1 MLSRDEMIRYS
12 RHLILPEVGAEGQHK
27 LKRAAVLVVGAGG
40 LGAPAA
46 LYLAAAGVGRLG
58 LVDFDVVDVS
68 NLQRQ
73 VIFGTRDAG
82 LAKSAAACQR
92 LHDLNPEIELT
103 AHDTKLTSENAIEI
117 LGAYDVVVDGS
128 DNFAAKYLVNDACVL
143 LKKPDVYGSVLRFE
157 GQASV
162 FGADGGPCYRCLFP
176 DPPPPGSVPD
186 CADAGVLGVLPG
198 IVGSIQAAETLK
210 LILGTGDSLAGRLL
224 LFDALA
230 MRMREV
236 KIPRNPDCPVCGD
249 NPTIEKL
256 IDYDE
261 FCGAVA
267 SPETASEIPEI
278 TPKDL
283 KAKMEADTELV
294 LVDIREP
301 YEHEICDIGGRLIPM
316 RGIGSRLGDLDRNA
330 ATVVYCRIGVRSAEV
345 VRLMLDAGFTQVWNL
360 RGGLHAWA
368 TEVDPS
374 LPIY

>member
-27 LKRAAVLVVGAGG
+27 LKRAAVLVVGVGG

-236 KIPRNPDCPVCGD
+236 KISRNPDCPVCGD

-345 VRLMLDAGFTQVWNL
+345 VRVMLDAGFTQVWNL

>member
-27 LKRAAVLVVGAGG
+27 LKRAAVLVVGVGG

-82 LAKSAAACQR
+82 LAKSAAACER

-103 AHDTKLTSENAIEI
+103 AHDTRLTSENAIEI

-162 FGADGGPCYRCLFP
+162 FGASGGPCYRCLFP
-176 DPPPPGSVPD
+176 DPPPRGSVPD

-236 KIPRNPDCPVCGD
+236 KISRNPDCPVCGD

-283 KAKMEADTELV
+283 KAKMEAGTELV

-301 YEHEICDIGGRLIPM
+301 YEHEICDIGGLLIPM

-345 VRLMLDAGFTQVWNL
+345 VRVMLDAGFTQVWNL

-374 LPIY
+374 FPIY

>member
-27 LKRAAVLVVGAGG
+27 LKRAAVLVVGVGG

-82 LAKSAAACQR
+82 LAKSAAARNR

-117 LGAYDVVVDGS
+117 LEAYDVVVDGS

-162 FGADGGPCYRCLFP
+162 FGANGGPCYRCLFP
-176 DPPPPGSVPD
+176 HPPPPGSVPD

-236 KIPRNPDCPVCGD
+236 KISRNPDCPVCGD

-278 TPKDL
+278 IVVC
-283 KAKMEADTELV
+283 ELS
-294 LVDIREP
+294 
-301 YEHEICDIGGRLIPM
+301 GW
-316 RGIGSRLGDLDRNA
+316 
-330 ATVVYCRIGVRSAEV
+330 
-345 VRLMLDAGFTQVWNL
+345 DAPDGTL
-360 RGGLHAWA
+360 
-368 TEVDPS
+368 
-374 LPIY
+374 

>member
-27 LKRAAVLVVGAGG
+27 LKRAAVLVVGVGG

-82 LAKSAAACQR
+82 LAKSAAACER

-103 AHDTKLTSENAIEI
+103 AHDTRLTSENAIEI

-162 FGADGGPCYRCLFP
+162 FGASGGPCYRCLFP
-176 DPPPPGSVPD
+176 DPPPPGSVLD

-236 KIPRNPDCPVCGD
+236 KISRNPDCPVCGD

-283 KAKMEADTELV
+283 KAKMEAGTELV

-301 YEHEICDIGGRLIPM
+301 YEHEICDIGGLLIPM

-345 VRLMLDAGFTQVWNL
+345 VRVMLDAGFTQVWNL

-374 LPIY
+374 FPIY

>member
-27 LKRAAVLVVGAGG
+27 LKRAAVLVVGVGG

-82 LAKSAAACQR
+82 LAKSAAACER

-162 FGADGGPCYRCLFP
+162 FGASGGPCYRCLFP

-236 KIPRNPDCPVCGD
+236 KISRNPDCPICGD
-249 NPTIEKL
+249 NPTVEKL

-267 SPETASEIPEI
+267 SLETASEIPEI

-283 KAKMEADTELV
+283 KAKMEAGTELV

-301 YEHEICDIGGRLIPM
+301 YEHEICDIGGLLIPM

-345 VRLMLDAGFTQVWNL
+345 VRVMLDAGFTQVWNL

-374 LPIY
+374 FPIY

>member
-12 RHLILPEVGAEGQHK
+12 RHLILPEVGEEGQHR
-27 LKRAAVLVVGAGG
+27 LKTAAVLIVGAGG

-82 LAKSAAACQR
+82 LSKPAAACER

-103 AHDTKLTSENAIEI
+103 AHDTKLTSDNAIEV
-117 LGAYDVVVDGS
+117 LGTYDVVVDGS

-143 LKKPDVYGSVLRFE
+143 LKRPDVYGSVLRFE

-162 FGADGGPCYRCLFP
+162 FGANGGPCYRCLFP
-176 DPPPPGSVPD
+176 EPPPPGSVPD

-236 KIPRNPDCPVCGD
+236 EIPRNPDCPVCGD

-267 SPETASEIPEI
+267 SPETTSEIPEI
-278 TPKDL
+278 TAKDL
-283 KAKMEADTELV
+283 KAKMEAGTELV

-301 YEHEICDIGGRLIPM
+301 YEHEICDIGGLLIPM
-316 RGIGSRLGDLDRNA
+316 RGIGSRLGELDRNA

-345 VRLMLDAGFTQVWNL
+345 VRMMLNAGFTQVWNL

-368 TEVDPS
+368 TDVDPS
-374 LPIY
+374 LTIY

>member
-12 RHLILPEVGAEGQHK
+12 RHLILPEVGAEGQRK
-27 LKRAAVLVVGAGG
+27 LKRAAVLIVGAGG
-40 LGAPAA
+40 LGAPAS
-46 LYLAAAGVGRLG
+46 LYLTAAGVGRLG

-82 LAKSAAACQR
+82 LAKSAAACER
-92 LHDLNPEIELT
+92 LHDLNPLIELT

-128 DNFAAKYLVNDACVL
+128 DNFAAKYLVNDVCVL

-162 FGADGGPCYRCLFP
+162 FGANGGPCYRCLFP

-230 MRMREV
+230 MRIREV

-283 KAKMEADTELV
+283 KAKMEAGTELV

-301 YEHEICDIGGRLIPM
+301 YEHEICDIGGLLIPM

-345 VRLMLDAGFTQVWNL
+345 VRVMLDAGFTQVWNL